1 VSRGDLNRAAG
12 DQDRTIR
19 VAITRPLPGDA
30 IALVDAALAR
40 TNMAAT
46 IAANEDDRPLAR
58 RELLELVRGA
68 HGLLVTPRDGIDDE
82 VLVAAGPSLR
92 VVSGYAT
99 GTDNID
105 LEACASRGIA
115 VGNTPDAVVEPT
127 ADIAWLLLLGAARRA
142 FEGERLVRSGDWS
155 GVSPNELLGIRLLDK
170 TLLIVG
176 AGKIGLATARRA
188 LGWRMRILYVARSRH
203 PEFEAAPF
211 DAERVGLD
219 SGLREADVVSLHTP
233 LTPETRHLIDAR
245 RLALM
250 KPEAILVNTARGAVV
265 DEAALV
271 AALQQRRLR
280 AAGLD
285 VYEKEP
291 ALHPG
296 LAELD
301 NVFLLPHLGSATEE
315 DRHWMTEQA
324 VANLVAGLKGERLPW
339 SVGE

>member
-1 VSRGDLNRAAG
+1 MVRHHDV
-12 DQDRTIR
+12 TI
-19 VAITRPLPGDA
+19 AFARPLPGDA
-30 IALVDAALAR
+30 VAMTQSALRDAGVDTIIR
-40 TNMAAT
+40 TNA
-46 IAANEDDRPLAR
+46 DDRPLSPD
-58 RELLELVRGA
+58 ELRAVVVGA
-68 HGLLVTPRDGIDDE
+68 HGILTTPRDRVDAS
-82 VLVAAGPSLR
+82 VLDAAGPQLR
-92 VVSGYAT
+92 VVSNYAT

-105 LEACASRGIA
+105 LDACTTRGIA

-127 ADIAWLLLLGAARRA
+127 ADIAWLLILGAARRA
-142 FEGERLVRSGDWS
+142 FEGERLARSGDWA
-155 GVSPNELLGIRLLDK
+155 GVSPNELLGVRLLDK

-211 DAERVGLD
+211 NATRVELD
-219 SGLREADVVSLHTP
+219 DGLREADVVSLHTP

-250 KPEAILVNTARGAVV
+250 KPGAILINTARGAVV

-271 AALQQRRLR
+271 DALQQRRLR

-285 VYEKEP
+285 VYENEP

-301 NVFLLPHLGSATEE
+301 NAFLLPHLGSATEE